1 MEKKEVYEIY
11 MGFNDVSTNKEI
23 VTPGEVIEII
33 EKYVSKKGQGFSII
47 RTRGAYSHLVGTMT
61 FENSLILRMIGWDG
75 QDAEVLARALKMYL
89 NQESMIINRREVE
102 VEYI

>member
-33 EKYVSKKGQGFSII
+33 EKYVSKKEQGFSII

-61 FENSLILRMIGWDG
+61 FENSLLIELIGIDHDSAERM
-75 QDAEVLARALKMYL
+75 ALLLKKKVNTDSVMVT
-89 NQESMIINRREVE
+89 R
-102 VEYI
+102 EYIESVIV